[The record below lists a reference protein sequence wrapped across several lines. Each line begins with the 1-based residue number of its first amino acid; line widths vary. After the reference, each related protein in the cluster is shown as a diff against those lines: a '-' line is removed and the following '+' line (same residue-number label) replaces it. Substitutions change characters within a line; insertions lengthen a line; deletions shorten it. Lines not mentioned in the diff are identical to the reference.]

1 MYPLLIETIVP
12 GGDVSFLSVYISP
25 NQMNKS
31 STSWPLLNMLTMIYC
46 LIAAKQ
52 NYEKQKKFY
61 IFILFGESEV
71 LIQTFDVKIHLPQN
85 KYHLH
90 CDLGV
95 KYIPTCQESYKKK
108 ITLLFT
114 HA

>member
-1 MYPLLIETIVP
+1 
-12 GGDVSFLSVYISP
+12 
-25 NQMNKS
+25 
-31 STSWPLLNMLTMIYC
+31 MLTMIYC

-108 ITLLFT
+108 LHCYSLMHDFYGIIDVI
-114 HA
+114 HGKI

>member
-1 MYPLLIETIVP
+1 MKNRRNF
-12 GGDVSFLSVYISP
+12 DV
-25 NQMNKS
+25 
-31 STSWPLLNMLTMIYC
+31 
-46 LIAAKQ
+46 
-52 NYEKQKKFY
+52 
-61 IFILFGESEV
+61 FIWFGESEV

-95 KYIPTCQESYKKK
+95 KYIPTCQESLKKTK
-108 ITLLFT
+108 QKTMLFT